1 MPPRPDVFKMCKE
14 LQLRFDI
21 KELANHGPNA
31 VRLIV

>member
-1 MPPRPDVFKMCKE
+1 MPLYPDVFKICKKP
-14 LQLRFDI
+14 QLRFDI